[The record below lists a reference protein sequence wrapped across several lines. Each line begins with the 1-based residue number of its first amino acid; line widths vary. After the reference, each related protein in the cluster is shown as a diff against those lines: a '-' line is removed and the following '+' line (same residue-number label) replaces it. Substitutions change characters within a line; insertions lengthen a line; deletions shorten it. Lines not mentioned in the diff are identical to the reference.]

1 MSMAAKLEGDP
12 LQDFV
17 GEVEQSLA
25 RLKKALA
32 EQPLPCGSRALAF
45 AMQAG
50 LPPRMAYTVPQ
61 TAMYT
66 GVSKETLKAEADAG
80 RIAFFKPNGKERYSM
95 VKVDEVDR
103 WLSEN

>member
-1 MSMAAKLEGDP
+1 MQVAVKDP
-12 LQDFV
+12 TELLIEELD
-17 GEVEQSLA
+17 EVISNFK
-25 RLKKALA
+25 RRVA
-32 EQPLPCGSRALAF
+32 EQPMPCGSRALAF

-66 GVSKETLKAEADAG
+66 GVSKETLKAEAEAG

-103 WLSEN
+103 WLNEN